1 MLMRCR
7 ALAALL
13 TTVLALPAVAAP
25 AGSPGTMLGGVALKS
40 EAAFVVD
47 LDTGE
52 TLVAKNPDAVVP
64 VASLTKLMTGLVV
77 LESGAS
83 LDEVLETT
91 RDDFYPAK
99 RTPSKLPPGTRLTR
113 GEFLLLALMASE
125 NRSAMALSR
134 HYPGGRAAFLARMN
148 SKARELGMR
157 STHFDDAAG
166 LSDASVSTA
175 RDLHLLVRAAA
186 EEPLIAQYSTR
197 REATVR
203 VNRRATK
210 FFNSNRLVRSRGHWD
225 IALQKTGYT
234 NEAGR
239 CLAMQARVSNRN
251 LAMVFLDSFGK
262 LTRYGDASRV
272 RTRLE
277 AEDRKRGGGVSASP

>member
-1 MLMRCR
+1 MSMRCR

-13 TTVLALPAVAAP
+13 TSALALPVAA
-25 AGSPGTMLGGVALKS
+25 APGAMLGGVALKS
-40 EAAFVVD
+40 ESAFVVD

-52 TLVAKNPDAVVP
+52 TLVAKNADAVVP

-83 LDEVLETT
+83 LDERLEISK
-91 RDDFYPAK
+91 DDYYPAK
-99 RTPSKLPPGTRLTR
+99 PTPSKLPVGARLTR
-113 GEFLLLALMASE
+113 GELLLLALMASE

-134 HYPGGRAAFLARMN
+134 HYPGGRAAFIARMN

-157 STHFDDAAG
+157 STHFDDPAG

-186 EEPLIAQYSTR
+186 EEPLVAQYSTR
-197 REATVR
+197 NEATVR
-203 VNRRATK
+203 INRRTTK
-210 FFNSNRLVRSRGHWD
+210 FFSSNRLVRRKGQWD
-225 IALQKTGYT
+225 IDLQKTGYT

-239 CLAMQARVSNRN
+239 CLAMQARVANRR
-251 LAMVFLDSFGK
+251 LAMIFLDSFGK

-272 RTRLE
+272 RARLE
-277 AEDRKRGGGVSASP
+277 SEDRKRGGTTLSASP